1 MSTRCPTQVKRT
13 VVTARSLALQEPQW
27 VAVHQ
32 EGDAQ
37 QRTADGE
44 DYKRCAH
51 EPPTRSDPVEC
62 VPERQRPGG
71 RGREHVAGLEDVAVG
86 RGIADREIQVAQEAE
101 SRQQRYRQERRRSTP
116 DARRQQGDPACEGE
130 QGWKETELALLPQLV
145 VLTRSGS
152 VGRVPAEDAKIVA
165 PEIAIGRRQ
174 CLVDEVRPDRV
185 GEDLRQP
192 EPEVEGARPALP
204 DGTVLGRAVE
214 DRVPVVNRLADV
226 PRRGYGSTSRHD
238 YREAGQH
245 SATLRVTEKGRN
257 RERDHDRREGPERER
272 PNELSSTKCNAE
284 RDRRQRPE
292 VASNEHARRE
302 QQRNRRQEHRQ
313 RLGMEHRRQP
323 KGDRQEAEVAEGAG
337 LEP

>member
-1 MSTRCPTQVKRT
+1 M
-13 VVTARSLALQEPQW
+13 
-27 VAVHQ
+27 
-32 EGDAQ
+32 
-37 QRTADGE
+37 
-44 DYKRCAH
+44 
-51 EPPTRSDPVEC
+51 
-62 VPERQRPGG
+62 
-71 RGREHVAGLEDVAVG
+71 
-86 RGIADREIQVAQEAE
+86 
-101 SRQQRYRQERRRSTP
+101 
-116 DARRQQGDPACEGE
+116 
-130 QGWKETELALLPQLV
+130 
-145 VLTRSGS
+145 
-152 VGRVPAEDAKIVA
+152 GRVPAEDAKIVA

-204 DGTVLGRAVE
+204 DRTVLGRAVE
-214 DRVPVVNRLADV
+214 DRVPVVDRLADV

-272 PNELSSTKCNAE
+272 PNELSSAECNAE

-292 VASNEHARRE
+292 VASDEHARGE

-337 LEP
+337 LEPRTPREELPRQKQEYDRSCHQHGPVHVLRKLVRILAVDVLAQKRGGTRERVEARRCVVLAARLGARDLPVMNQQVRIGLMLRDVEPPVARVVVRVPCGDQRERREQHCGDDVATAAQARTAGCGTD